1 MIYDV
6 IIVGGGPAGLSAA
19 IYLARQKLKTL
30 ILTIDIGGQTALS
43 SEIENYLGFES
54 IQGMEFIEKCR
65 KQVEKYPEI
74 EIKEGV
80 EVSKI
85 KKNGVFTVTTTEQ
98 ESFQSKTVLIASGKL
113 PRTLGVKGEEQ
124 FSKKGVTYCATCD
137 APLYRNK
144 TTAVIGGGNSAL
156 DAILQLSKI
165 AVKVYAI
172 NKNPD
177 FKGDEILKQRV
188 KECKNVEVLNNAE
201 TLEIIGDK
209 KVTGVKIKIN
219 NQEKTINLDGVF
231 IEVGSNPSA
240 GFAEVEKN
248 KWNEIII
255 NSENMASVEGMFA
268 AGDVTNIEQKQSI
281 IAAGEGAKAALKI
294 ISYLQKA

>member
-1 MIYDV
+1 MIYDT
-6 IIVGGGPAGLSAA
+6 IIIGGGPAGLSAA

-30 ILTIDIGGQTALS
+30 ILTIDVGGQTALS

-54 IQGMEFIEKCR
+54 INGMEFIEKCR
-65 KQVEKYPEI
+65 KQVEKYQEV

-80 EVSKI
+80 VVAKI
-85 KKNGVFTVTTTEQ
+85 KKNGFFTVATTEG

-113 PRTLGVKGEEQ
+113 PRTLGVKGEAEL
-124 FSKKGVTYCATCD
+124 SKKGVTYCATCD

-177 FKGDEILKQRV
+177 FKGDEILRQRV
-188 KECKNVEVLNNAE
+188 KECKNVEIINNAE
-201 TLEIIGDK
+201 TLEIMGDK
-209 KVTGVKIKIN
+209 KVSGVKIKVN
-219 NQEKTINLDGVF
+219 GQEKTINLEGVF
-231 IEVGSNPSA
+231 IEVGSNPSS
-240 GFAEVEKN
+240 GFAETEKKQVE
-248 KWNEIII
+248 
-255 NSENMASVEGMFA
+255 
-268 AGDVTNIEQKQSI
+268 
-281 IAAGEGAKAALKI
+281 
-294 ISYLQKA
+294 

>member
-54 IQGMEFIEKCR
+54 IPGMEFIEKCR

-80 EVSKI
+80 EVTQI
-85 KKNGVFTVTTTEQ
+85 KKNSVFTVTTSEN
-98 ESFQSKTVLIASGKL
+98 ENFQSKTVLIASGKL
-113 PRTLGVKGEEQ
+113 PRTLNVKGEKELA
-124 FSKKGVTYCATCD
+124 KKGVTYCATCD

-177 FKGDEILKQRV
+177 FKGDETLKQRV
-188 KECKNVEVLNNAE
+188 KECKNVEIINNAE

-209 KVTGVKIKIN
+209 KVTGVKIKTN
-219 NQEKTINLDGVF
+219 NQEKIINTDGVF
-231 IEVGSNPSA
+231 IEIGSNPSSA
-240 GFAEVEKN
+240 FTQVEKN

-255 NSENMASVEGMFA
+255 NNENMTSVEGIFA

-294 ISYLQKA
+294 IEYLRR

>member
-1 MIYDV
+1 MIYDT
-6 IIVGGGPAGLSAA
+6 IIIGGGPAGLSAA

-30 ILTIDIGGQTALS
+30 ILTMDVGGQTALS

-54 IQGMEFIEKCR
+54 ITGMDFIEKCR
-65 KQVEKYPEI
+65 KQVEKYPEV
-74 EIKEGV
+74 EIKEGM
-80 EVSKI
+80 EVAKI
-85 KKNGVFTVTTTEQ
+85 KKNGVFTVTTTEG

-113 PRTLGVKGEEQ
+113 PRILGIKGEKELA
-124 FSKKGVTYCATCD
+124 KKGVTYCATCD

-144 TTAVIGGGNSAL
+144 TTTVIGGGNSAL

-188 KECKNVEVLNNAE
+188 KECKNVEIINNAE
-201 TLEIIGDK
+201 TLEITGDK
-209 KVTGVKIKIN
+209 RVTGVKIKVGGR
-219 NQEKTINLDGVF
+219 EKIISVDGVF
-231 IEVGSNPSA
+231 VEVGSNPSS
-240 GFAEVEKN
+240 GFAEAEKN

-255 NSENMASVEGMFA
+255 NNENLTSIEGVFA

-281 IAAGEGAKAALKI
+281 IAAGEGSKAALKI
-294 ISYLQKA
+294 ISLLQKS